1 MRLTKDNIVNGW
13 PEFKNRRV
21 AVASL
26 IDSESRQES
35 PARTLNNHAQGNLA
49 LPEHLPELDG
59 LRGLAILLVL
69 IFHFAA
75 DLPRNVILLAPVYFG
90 WSGVDLFFVLSG
102 FLITRIL
109 LRTRSNDGY
118 FRSFYMR
125 RALRIFPLY
134 YGVLAVCTLLLVL
147 FPALRPMFPNSRD
160 RIFHWFYLGNW
171 TPLLATEDQRG
182 IGHFWSLAIEEQ
194 FYWIWPFIVWKVRP
208 SRLPFVAAGAIAA
221 AILLRSCLY
230 GVATDPFVYRTT
242 FCRMDGLMAGAL
254 CALLIARPGFQDWL
268 RQWLPRLPFGIVI
281 ALAAGAG
288 GALLW
293 HDRFTYTIGFTFFD
307 MGYASLLLYAVHGRG
322 WVQGALRG
330 RVPRALGKYSYG
342 IYVFHQLVYWGITQY
357 KLAPHGLPA
366 LAASLALSLG
376 LAVAS
381 YELMEKRFL
390 RLKDR
395 FTAKPASLR
404 ATG

>member
-1 MRLTKDNIVNGW
+1 
-13 PEFKNRRV
+13 V
-21 AVASL
+21 APS

-35 PARTLNNHAQGNLA
+35 PAPAVNNHARESHA

-59 LRGLAILLVL
+59 LRALAILLVL

-109 LRTRSNDGY
+109 LRTRCNDRY
-118 FRSFYMR
+118 FRSFYLR

-134 YGVLAVCTLLLVL
+134 YGVLGICTLLLVV
-147 FPALRPMFPNSRD
+147 FPALRPMFPSTRD
-160 RIFHWFYLGNW
+160 QILHWFYLGNW
-171 TPLLATEDQRG
+171 TPLLASEDQR
-182 IGHFWSLAIEEQ
+182 IVGHFWSLAIEEQ

-208 SRLPFVAAGAIAA
+208 SRLPLVAAGAIAA
-221 AILLRSCLY
+221 AILLRCGLY

-254 CALLIARPGFQDWL
+254 CALLIGRPGFQAGL
-268 RQWLPRLPFGIVI
+268 RAWLPRFPLGIVI

-288 GALLW
+288 GGLLW
-293 HDRFTYTIGFTFFD
+293 HDRFTYTVGFTFFD
-307 MGYASLLLYAVHGRG
+307 VGYALLLLYAIHRRG
-322 WVQGALRG
+322 WLQDAFRARIP
-330 RVPRALGKYSYG
+330 RVLGKYSYG
-342 IYVFHQLVYWGITQY
+342 IYIFHQLVYWGIAQY
-357 KLAPHGLPA
+357 KLAPRGLPT

-395 FTAKPASLR
+395 FTAKPAPLR
-404 ATG
+404 ATA